1 MSERE
6 PAYDEGLA
14 REINA
19 RKEELDGL
27 DSFIRDHGFYGD
39 DLTPLDVRRYIMTR
53 RTAIVAMAAA
63 SREVEQS
70 EAQLYGR
77 TISGWHEFLT
87 GDNLAVPCS
96 RYGKN
101 ASECAWWAVG
111 GLYLYREELGRSE
124 EVEIFAEELMSYAV
138 NDNAD
143 LEHAVMSMRPTI
155 PAEVWNKLKLNGEY
169 L

>member
-27 DSFIRDHGFYGD
+27 DNFIRDHGFYGA

-70 EAQLYGR
+70 QAQLYGR

-87 GDNLAVPCS
+87 GDNLAVPAS
-96 RYGKN
+96 RYGRN

-111 GLYLYREELGRSE
+111 GLYLYRESQGQPE
-124 EVEIFAEELMSYAV
+124 EVEIFADELMGYAV
-138 NDNAD
+138 NDHD
-143 LEHAVMSMRPTI
+143 TLEHAVMSMRPAI
-155 PAEVWNKLKLNGEY
+155 PKEVWNRLRLNGEY